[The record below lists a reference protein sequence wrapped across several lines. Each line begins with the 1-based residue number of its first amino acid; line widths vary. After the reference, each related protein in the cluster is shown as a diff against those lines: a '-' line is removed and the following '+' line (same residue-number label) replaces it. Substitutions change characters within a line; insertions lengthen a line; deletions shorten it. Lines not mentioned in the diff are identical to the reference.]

1 MTCKSNLL
9 TCKLMMRICV
19 SRKHRDKTMKYFAS
33 IIYAEIIFI
42 CQSFKCIK
50 SMFMIDLT
58 INIYDT
64 YNIIFDT

>member
-1 MTCKSNLL
+1 
-9 TCKLMMRICV
+9 MMRICV
-19 SRKHRDKTMKYFAS
+19 SRKHRDKTIKYFAS
-33 IIYAEIIFI
+33 IIYEDKIFI

-50 SMFMIDLT
+50 SMFMSYSLRLIDLT